1 MYEEMYQLKVS
12 VIWDIYN
19 INGNTIHS
27 KLLAFLKTGPPIACA
42 LRYRQREYKK
52 EGAEHSERTSFLQV
66 YQIK

>member
-12 VIWDIYN
+12 VIWDIYTLN
-19 INGNTIHS
+19 GSPINSNR
-27 KLLAFLKTGPPIACA
+27 LAFLKTGPPIACA